1 MGRRA
6 SEAPGGPAA
15 AGRAV
20 RQGAQQDAAR
30 HLEQALTAIS
40 PALPGDVRRNPRSSC
55 ETRSLTVLTL
65 ASLGNVHTKT
75 MRAFTDEDIAG
86 MIAQLG

>member
-1 MGRRA
+1 
-6 SEAPGGPAA
+6 
-15 AGRAV
+15 
-20 RQGAQQDAAR
+20 
-30 HLEQALTAIS
+30 
-40 PALPGDVRRNPRSSC
+40 
-55 ETRSLTVLTL
+55 VLTL